1 MKLRHAKL
9 IDFTGT
15 VDGFVHPA
23 GFDRAVIQLLRSK
36 DKAEVAIIVDRA
48 HCEGL
53 ATFASVVLVNDH
65 VNLSGDNPL
74 VGPNDASVGPRFPV
88 VNNIYLNAAD
98 TMDQE
103 ETWTL
108 GNPLGRVPSVVA
120 AGLRDGQVPDS
131 AQLDFLRSLN
141 VGFYCYNL
149 VPAMLIAAHAG
160 LKVLGLGLPS
170 GQSLSPEITACLL
183 R

>member
-23 GFDRAVIQLLRSK
+23 AFDRAVIELLRSK

-48 HCEGL
+48 HSEGL
-53 ATFASVVLVNDH
+53 STFDSVVLVNDH

-74 VGPNDASVGPRFPV
+74 VGPNDAAVGPRFPV

-108 GNPLGRVPSVVA
+108 GNPLGRVPVVVA
-120 AGLRDGQVPDS
+120 AGLRSGQVPDP
-131 AQLDFLRSLN
+131 AQLDFLRSLK

-170 GQSLSPEITACLL
+170 GQSLSADITACLL